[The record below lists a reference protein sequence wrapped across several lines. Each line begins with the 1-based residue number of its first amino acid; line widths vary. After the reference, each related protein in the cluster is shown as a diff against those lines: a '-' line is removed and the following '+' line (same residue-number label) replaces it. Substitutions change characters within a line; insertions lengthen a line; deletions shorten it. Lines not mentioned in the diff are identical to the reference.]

1 MQDDP
6 DGQET
11 LAKFKRPRR
20 SKKAAAKVALQD
32 EVGNEKEVPID
43 KDKSLLNNKS
53 VLESDG
59 ENLMDNIQAEPDGE
73 EVGHLLTKSGSV
85 VDGIQDTEDVEES
98 ILSLPKAKSIG
109 DGMQEDPD
117 GEETLAKFKR
127 PRRSKKA
134 VVKDALEDIGNEVVP
149 TDKDK
154 SSLKDKA
161 VRETDDIPA
170 KIKKPRRLKKREV
183 KDALEVD
190 VTKAT
195 ETSIDTNQNLK
206 VNIAED
212 SENTLTHFK
221 KKKKTPKYA
230 KDLPKVALA
239 SRHASASEN
248 DIKETANTD
257 QVSKLQ
263 KTDGSSQGSP
273 SALVE
278 KTRASKGAKSGK
290 RSLESNP
297 DGAVKG
303 YAVKASD
310 IKKGKKQSDSQRA
323 VRHVKKR
330 RLGDMA
336 YEGDS
341 DWDVLM
347 NGEEALESKSSVDK
361 ERPGRGRNRAGLIL
375 SMLGQVVPGEEAAVA
390 AGLKVRQPGPVEK
403 IKFKEVLKRR
413 GGLQEYL
420 ECRNSILWLW
430 GKDVRR
436 ILPLSD
442 CGVSSTPLPDESP
455 RDALIRDVYKFLDYH
470 GYINVGVA
478 VKKPKTKDDFEP
490 KLKLSKESMQTENCG
505 DKVADAEEEVAFILG
520 QIKVSEENLSPGQNQ
535 IQVEGE
541 NQILLL
547 NVEDV
552 KRNKLAENCSG
563 STESDKKDSEEC
575 GLALMEIDE
584 IPVVAP
590 HTAENSTAEAA
601 INPVVKT
608 EVDIE
613 SAVARKDNEEIGT
626 RDTSG
631 SGGTEDE
638 AFLGKDHGVKFEVDP
653 LVKVHSALD
662 QIKNSYGE
670 DEFSDIDSAK
680 VLHNLRKHDLQMD
693 LQTDKQEAKL
703 NAVSEANDANS
714 VLESRKRIIVIG
726 AGPAGLSAARHL
738 QRLNCHVTVLEARDR
753 VGGRVYT
760 DHSALSVPVDLGASI
775 ITGVEADVATERR
788 PDPSALLCTQLG
800 LELTVL
806 NSDCPLYDSVTGQKV
821 PATLDEALEA
831 EYNSLLDDMV
841 MLVAQ
846 NGDVAMRMS
855 LDEGL
860 EYALKRRRI
869 ARSSSTG
876 SELASSKTLLNDPDS
891 RSTIRD
897 SSVGPLEVLSATVDS
912 GLKAVSENNV
922 SIVAGMENGIN
933 MESEPDKLKLSDN
946 SSMEQQSLS
955 PLERRVMDWHFAN
968 LEYGCAAELSR
979 VSLPYWNQDD
989 AYGGFGGAHCM
1000 IKGGYS
1006 TVMEAL
1012 AEGLNIQLGHVV
1024 TEISYS
1030 MKDSKSKG
1038 GIEGEVKVWTE
1049 NKQEFVGDAVLITVP
1064 LGCLKANAI
1073 KFSPALPDW
1082 KLASI
1087 QQLGFGV
1094 LNKVIMEFPKV
1105 FWDESVDYF
1114 GATAE
1119 STDLR
1124 GRCFMFWN
1132 LKKTVGAPVLI
1143 ALVVGKAAIDGK
1155 NLETSDHVK
1164 HAIMILRK
1172 LFGET
1177 AVPDPVASVATNWGG
1192 DPFSRGT
1199 YSYVAVGASGEDYD
1213 ILGRP
1218 VENCLFFAGEAT
1230 CKEHPDTVGGA
1241 LMSGLREAVRI
1252 IDILENREDSMAEAE
1267 VMAAAQRHSDCER
1280 NEVRDMVKR
1289 LDAGELS
1296 SVLCKGSL
1304 DGEQKPLSK
1313 DALLQ
1318 DMFGSA
1324 KTTAGR
1330 LCLAKK
1336 ILQLPAAAVKSFAG
1350 TKEGL
1355 SILNKWILDSM
1366 GKDGTQLLRHCV
1378 RLLLIVSTDML
1389 AVRQSG
1395 IGRTVKEKVCVHT
1408 SRDIRAVASQLVKMW
1423 IEVFRKEKANGGFK
1437 LKQLHGSAP
1446 NPGSSDAVKAK
1457 SKEQSSGKPSATVVN
1472 DVKGNTDQ
1480 PPSTP
1485 INKNLA
1491 LHSVQ
1496 VEDGSELKKEANS
1509 VVAQT
1514 SDQGQP
1520 KKSEDCAL
1528 SELEAAAI
1536 AAEEAARAAAAAA
1549 AEAYATSEAECS
1561 TFRELPKIP
1570 SFHKFA
1576 RREQYVQKEDSDV
1589 RKRKWS
1595 GGVLG
1600 KQDCS
1605 SEIDSRSCRVRN
1617 WSVDFAATCGNLDSS
1632 RLAGS
1637 DFGSGNVL
1645 PPTDSNKKQR
1655 SQSNDVDSHSD
1666 LKERSAETGAVD
1678 SKSTKSRV
1686 QNSGSVT
1693 GVKIPDSRAK
1703 QPYSL
1708 GSHSEVFDQ
1717 SIQKLNE
1724 KCSGKIEQLCI
1735 GKARHVNDD
1744 KGVAEAGSNRGSPS
1758 TKNGHKDET
1767 RGAEHIKKGIT
1778 DYIASLLM
1786 PLYKTKKIDRDGYKS
1801 IMKKSTIKVME
1812 HNTPAENAMTV
1823 SEFLDCK
1830 RRNKIRSLVDKFIEK
1845 HMAST
1850 QL

>member
-1 MQDDP
+1 
-6 DGQET
+6 
-11 LAKFKRPRR
+11 
-20 SKKAAAKVALQD
+20 
-32 EVGNEKEVPID
+32 
-43 KDKSLLNNKS
+43 
-53 VLESDG
+53 
-59 ENLMDNIQAEPDGE
+59 
-73 EVGHLLTKSGSV
+73 
-85 VDGIQDTEDVEES
+85 
-98 ILSLPKAKSIG
+98 
-109 DGMQEDPD
+109 
-117 GEETLAKFKR
+117 
-127 PRRSKKA
+127 
-134 VVKDALEDIGNEVVP
+134 
-149 TDKDK
+149 
-154 SSLKDKA
+154 
-161 VRETDDIPA
+161 
-170 KIKKPRRLKKREV
+170 
-183 KDALEVD
+183 
-190 VTKAT
+190 
-195 ETSIDTNQNLK
+195 
-206 VNIAED
+206 
-212 SENTLTHFK
+212 
-221 KKKKTPKYA
+221 
-230 KDLPKVALA
+230 
-239 SRHASASEN
+239 
-248 DIKETANTD
+248 
-257 QVSKLQ
+257 
-263 KTDGSSQGSP
+263 
-273 SALVE
+273 
-278 KTRASKGAKSGK
+278 
-290 RSLESNP
+290 
-297 DGAVKG
+297 
-303 YAVKASD
+303 
-310 IKKGKKQSDSQRA
+310 
-323 VRHVKKR
+323 
-330 RLGDMA
+330 
-336 YEGDS
+336 
-341 DWDVLM
+341 
-347 NGEEALESKSSVDK
+347 
-361 ERPGRGRNRAGLIL
+361 
-375 SMLGQVVPGEEAAVA
+375 
-390 AGLKVRQPGPVEK
+390 
-403 IKFKEVLKRR
+403 
-413 GGLQEYL
+413 
-420 ECRNSILWLW
+420 
-430 GKDVRR
+430 
-436 ILPLSD
+436 
-442 CGVSSTPLPDESP
+442 
-455 RDALIRDVYKFLDYH
+455 
-470 GYINVGVA
+470 
-478 VKKPKTKDDFEP
+478 
-490 KLKLSKESMQTENCG
+490 MQTENCG

-520 QIKVSEENLSPGQNQ
+520 QIKDSEENLSPGQNQ

-541 NQILLL
+541 NQTMLL
-547 NVEDV
+547 NVEDTN
-552 KRNKLAENCSG
+552 RNKLAENCSG

-575 GLALMEIDE
+575 GIALMEIDE
-584 IPVVAP
+584 APVVVP
-590 HTAENSTAEAA
+590 HTTKNLTDEAVRSS
-601 INPVVKT
+601 VVKT
-608 EVDIE
+608 EVEIE
-613 SAVARKDNEEIGT
+613 SAVACKDDEELGT
-626 RDTSG
+626 RDASA
-631 SGGTEDE
+631 SGGTENE
-638 AFLGKDHGVKFEVDP
+638 VFIGKDHGVKIEVDP
-653 LVKVHSALD
+653 PVKVHSALD

-680 VLHNLRKHDLQMD
+680 VLHNLHKHDLQMD
-693 LQTDKQEAKL
+693 LQTDKQE
-703 NAVSEANDANS
+703 SEANDGNS
-714 VLESRKRIIVIG
+714 VSESRKRIIVIG
-726 AGPAGLSAARHL
+726 AGPSGLAAARHL

-760 DHSALSVPVDLGASI
+760 DRSALSVPVDLGASI

-841 MLVAQ
+841 ILVAQ

-860 EYALKRRRI
+860 EYALKKRRI
-869 ARSSSTG
+869 ARSNSTG
-876 SELASSKTLLNDPDS
+876 SELASSKAHLNNSDCQSTIPDS
-891 RSTIRD
+891 SA
-897 SSVGPLEVLSATVDS
+897 GALEALSATVDS
-912 GLKAVSENNV
+912 SLKAFSESNV

-933 MESEPDKLKLSDN
+933 MESQPDKLNLSDN

-989 AYGGFGGAHCM
+989 TYGGFGGAHCM

-1012 AEGLNIQLGHVV
+1012 AEGLNIRLGHVV

-1030 MKDSKSKG
+1030 MKDPVSKG
-1038 GIEGEVKVWTE
+1038 RIEREVKVCTE
-1049 NKQEFVGDAVLITVP
+1049 NNQEFVGDAVLITVP
-1064 LGCLKANAI
+1064 LGCLKANTI

-1082 KLASI
+1082 KLSSI

-1094 LNKVIMEFPKV
+1094 LNKVVMEFPKV

-1119 STDLR
+1119 STELR

-1143 ALVVGKAAIDGK
+1143 ALVVGKAAIDGQ

-1164 HAIMILRK
+1164 HAVMILRK

-1177 AVPDPVASVATNWGG
+1177 AVPDPIASVATNWGC
-1192 DPFSRGT
+1192 DQFSRGA

-1252 IDILENREDSMAEAE
+1252 IDILENREDSTAEAE
-1267 VMAAAQRHSDCER
+1267 AMAAAQRQSDSER

-1318 DMFGSA
+1318 DMFGNA

-1336 ILQLPAAAVKSFAG
+1336 ILQLPAAAVKAFAG

-1355 SILNKWILDSM
+1355 GILNKWILDSM

-1378 RLLLIVSTDML
+1378 RLLLIVSTDMI

-1437 LKQLHGSAP
+1437 LLKQLHGSGP
-1446 NPGSSDAVKAK
+1446 NPSSSDAVKAK
-1457 SKEQSSGKPSATVVN
+1457 SKEQSSGKPSALAAN

-1480 PPSTP
+1480 SPSTP
-1485 INKNLA
+1485 INKNPA

-1496 VEDGSELKKEANS
+1496 VEDGSEQKKEANS
-1509 VVAQT
+1509 VGAQT
-1514 SDQGQP
+1514 SDQDQH
-1520 KKSEDCAL
+1520 KKPEDCAL

-1617 WSVDFAATCGNLDSS
+1617 WSVDFAATCGNLDGS

-1637 DFGSGNVL
+1637 DFGSGNIF
-1645 PPTDSNKKQR
+1645 PATDSNKKQR
-1655 SQSNDVDSHSD
+1655 SHSNDVDSHSD
-1666 LKERSAETGAVD
+1666 LKERSAETGTVD

-1686 QNSGSVT
+1686 QNSGSKS
-1693 GVKIPDSRAK
+1693 GIKMPDSKAK
-1703 QPYSL
+1703 QTYTL

-1724 KCSGKIEQLCI
+1724 KCSSKIDQICI
-1735 GKARHVNDD
+1735 GKARHGNE
-1744 KGVAEAGSNRGSPS
+1744 GVAEAGSNRGSPGS
-1758 TKNGHKDET
+1758 KNGHKDEA

-1786 PLYKTKKIDRDGYKS
+1786 PLYKTKKIDKDGYKS